1 MVEMQNLDDA
11 ELIII
16 AFGTPARVAKTAI
29 SLARAEGLKVGLI
42 RPITL
47 FPFPFR
53 EIYEHSGRAKNVLVV
68 EMNTGQMVRDV
79 RIAAHKDAT
88 IHFYGRP
95 GGGFPFPDDVLDEI
109 KKALGGGAR

>member
-1 MVEMQNLDDA
+1 EMQRLDDA

-29 SLARAEGLKVGLI
+29 SMAREEGLKVGLI

-47 FPFPFR
+47 FPFPTKQ
-53 EIYEHSGRAKNVLVV
+53 IYEHSKKAGKLLVV

-79 RIAAHKDAT
+79 RIAAHRDAS
-88 IHFYGRP
+88 ISFYGRP
-95 GGGFPFPDDVLDEI
+95 GGGFPFPDDVLAEI
-109 KKALGGGAR
+109 KKALDGGPR